1 MGIDDEGKGQRAFE
15 LQYGPSYAPAVVPPP
30 GTPNLPN
37 ANEDLGDGSDI
48 ADPEVLGV
56 DWDVTNDDGDDKE
69 GKLLKS
75 RFSIRL
81 VCYREYSF
89 PVSRTARR

>member
-1 MGIDDEGKGQRAFE
+1 
-15 LQYGPSYAPAVVPPP
+15 VPPP

-56 DWDVTNDDGDDKE
+56 DWDVTNDDGDDEE
-69 GKLLKS
+69 G
-75 RFSIRL
+75 
-81 VCYREYSF
+81 SF
-89 PVSRTARR
+89 